1 MKKNLLLIPFAISSL
16 FLSSCSHIHKIDGP
30 VQKSEIP
37 EGVQV
42 NIGGSEVKAG
52 DKVSVLRTVCKQVP
66 GGKIGTKDRCLLMKT
81 GEALVLKVLD
91 HDSAIVRPDEGVTI
105 DKDMKVEKK

>member
-1 MKKNLLLIPFAISSL
+1 MKKNLLLVPFAISSL
-16 FLSSCSHIHKIDGP
+16 FLYSCSHIHKVDGP

-42 NIGGSEVKAG
+42 NIGGSEVKEG
-52 DKVSVLRTVCKQVP
+52 DKVSVLRSVCKEVP
-66 GGKIGTKDRCLLMKT
+66 SDKAGTKDKCQSVKA

-91 HDSAIVRPDEGVTI
+91 HDSAIVRPDKGVTI
-105 DKDMKVEKK
+105 DKEMKVEKK